1 MALRISVG
9 QYYAADSPIHRLD
22 PRTKTACA
30 LALMIATFFVHSPL
44 GLAAL
49 VACVLALLAAARVP
63 AGEVLSSVRGVL
75 WVLLVLAVFNL
86 LLIRDGSVLLAAG
99 PVTITTGGAWSAVL
113 YPVRVFSAIVVGA
126 LLLLTTTPTE
136 LGDAFDA
143 ACSPLTRLGLPGHE
157 LAMVFSLMLRFI
169 PTLAN
174 DASAIMDAQVARGGE
189 VARGSVGSRLRAVGS
204 VLVALMASSMHH
216 ADDLAR
222 ALDARCYES
231 SGTRSHWHP
240 LRFGARDAVAFVAT
254 AAAIA
259 LLVALG

>member
-22 PRTKTACA
+22 PRTKAACA
-30 LALMIATFFVHSPL
+30 LALIIATFFVHSPL

-75 WVLLVLAVFNL
+75 WVLLMLAIFNL
-86 LLIRDGSVLLAAG
+86 LLIRDGNVLLAAG
-99 PVTITTGGAWSAVL
+99 PITITTSGAWSAML

-126 LLLLTTTPTE
+126 VLLLTTTPTE
-136 LGDAFDA
+136 LSDAFDA
-143 ACSPLTRLGLPGHE
+143 VCSPLTRVGLPGHE

-174 DASAIMDAQVARGGE
+174 DASAIVDAQVARGGE
-189 VARGSVGSRLRAVGS
+189 ALHGSPAKRLRAVGS

-231 SGTRSHWHP
+231 GGTRSHWHP
-240 LRFGARDAVAFVAT
+240 LRFGTRDAVAFAAT
-254 AAAIA
+254 AALVA
-259 LLVALG
+259 LLVTLG

>member
-1 MALRISVG
+1 MG
-9 QYYAADSPIHRLD
+9 QYYAANSPIHRLD

-44 GLAAL
+44 GLVAL

-99 PVTITTGGAWSAVL
+99 PVTITTGGVWSAVL

-143 ACSPLTRLGLPGHE
+143 ACSPLTKLGLPGHE

-189 VARGSVGSRLRAVGS
+189 VARGSVGSRLRAIGS

-231 SGTRSHWHP
+231 GSTRSHWHP

-259 LLVALG
+259 LLVTLG